1 MLDPDAFAHPKD
13 RSAVDRKNLSGKKS
27 SECIDHEIRS
37 LGGNSNKP
45 F

>member
-13 RSAVDRKNLSGKKS
+13 RNIVDKKNSGKKS
-27 SECIDHEIRS
+27 NEYIDHEYRS
-37 LGGNSNKP
+37 HGGNSNKQ